1 MQARSLLLVLLAAV
15 PSLRLSAQT
24 ISVVATR
31 SLRPTAVLI
40 PHVRYLVAV
49 DSETGQIILR
59 DVAIPPVVFGT
70 IRIEGVQPAQREGPP
85 PPFADTVRFE
95 PDGRVVL
102 LRADERDRP
111 PISVQVVGARGAAG
125 GRLVI
130 AAPRWPINRVLLVT
144 VAPADIYEMGW
155 GSVGFAVRD
164 HIRVDD
170 RAGMA
175 YLSDSSAGATTIA
188 IGFGRGSTG
197 HVQSQATDIVLRRDF
212 GGEEGRERRQ
222 IGALTLA
229 IEPAR
234 DDAGAAHAE
243 VIFGVGESEGQAA
256 RAAQAAGAEE
266 NQPPRAANVRVRTP
280 DDEVDGALHQAL
292 AASGWQLDWDLLGG
306 ERTITGTAMRPAVRA
321 ADAWRAA
328 PVARARGDTAAVCGS
343 YRVLRGGLPPS
354 APPHGEVALR
364 LGARGRYLQLGATDS
379 AGPGAEAGT
388 VLLAYDC
395 YRGARNAAWLRSE
408 MPALAA
414 ASARA
419 AGDAVDPSVPLM
431 LRRLGEID
439 DELARLSGGRRESH
453 GDSLRALA
461 TQLEGT
467 RAYTTPAEAW
477 RAAKAEAHRTV
488 TQNFGRPAL
497 PTDPGGLSL
506 AAAGTFVDAVVRG
519 LFGIEEHLDRVD
531 VMPNFEGVADD
542 QTWELNG
549 WMLAAGDTLDVSYRP
564 ADHAA
569 RVRIA
574 GARGWRLVLRFPW
587 LNQNACVTARRGQEL
602 ERLILVMLSDGAG
615 YVDVRATF
623 DPAEIRVTAQQCA

>member
-1 MQARSLLLVLLAAV
+1 MQVRGLLLLSALLPA
-15 PSLRLSAQT
+15 SLSAQT
-24 ISVVATR
+24 ISVVATQ
-31 SLRPTAVLI
+31 SLRPTAVLV

-49 DSETGQIILR
+49 DSETGQVALR
-59 DVAIPPVVFGT
+59 DLAIPPVVFGT
-70 IRIEGVQPAQREGPP
+70 IRVEGVQPGQRESPAA
-85 PPFADTVRFE
+85 PFADTVRFE

-102 LRADERDRP
+102 LRADERGRA
-111 PISVQVVGARGAAG
+111 PISVEVVGARGAAG
-125 GRLVI
+125 GRIVI
-130 AAPRWPINRVLLVT
+130 SAPQFPLNRVLLVT

-175 YLSDSSAGATTIA
+175 YLTDSTTGATTVA
-188 IGFGRGSTG
+188 IGLGRGAAG
-197 HVQSQATDIVLRRDF
+197 RVQSQATDIVLRRDF

-222 IGALTLA
+222 IGALSLA

-234 DDAGAAHAE
+234 DDAGNAHAE
-243 VIFGVGESEGQAA
+243 VVFGLGESEGEAA
-256 RAAQAAGAEE
+256 RAAQAAGAEA
-266 NQPPRAANVRVRTP
+266 NQPPRAANLRVRTP
-280 DDEVDGALHQAL
+280 DDEVDAALHQAL
-292 AASGWQLDWDLLGG
+292 AAAGWQLDWDLLGG
-306 ERTITGTAMRPAVRA
+306 ARTITGIAMRPAVRA

-343 YRVLRGGLPPS
+343 YRLLRGGLPPS

-379 AGPGAEAGT
+379 AGRGADAGT

-395 YRGARNAAWLRSE
+395 YRGARDAAWLRAE
-408 MPALAA
+408 VPALAEASSRA
-414 ASARA
+414 ASDVA
-419 AGDAVDPSVPLM
+419 DPSVLPM
-431 LRRLGEID
+431 LRRMGEIE

-461 TQLEGT
+461 TQIEGT
-467 RAYTTPAEAW
+467 HSYTTPAEAW
-477 RAAKAEAHRTV
+477 RAVRAEAHRTL
-488 TQNFGRPAL
+488 TQNFGRPAF
-497 PTDPGGLSL
+497 PSDPGGLSL
-506 AAAGTFVDAVVRG
+506 TAAGTFVDAVVRG
-519 LFGIEEHLDRVD
+519 VFGIEEHLDRVD

-542 QTWELNG
+542 QTWELSG
-549 WMLAAGDTLDVSYRP
+549 WILAAGDTLDVSYRP
-564 ADHAA
+564 VDQAA

-574 GARGWRLVLRFPW
+574 AARGWRLALRFPW
-587 LNQNACVTARRGQEL
+587 LTENSCVTARRGPES
-602 ERLILVMLSDGAG
+602 ERLSLVMMSDGAG

>member
-1 MQARSLLLVLLAAV
+1 MQVRGLLLPLLSALLPV
-15 PSLRLSAQT
+15 RLSAQT
-24 ISVVATR
+24 ISVVASR
-31 SLRPTAVLI
+31 SLRPTAVLV

-49 DSETGQIILR
+49 DSETGQLALR
-59 DVAIPPVVFGT
+59 DLAIPPVVFGT
-70 IRIEGVQPAQREGPP
+70 IRIEGIEPFQRETPP
-85 PPFADTVRFE
+85 RAFADTVRFE

-102 LRADERDRP
+102 LRADGPNRP
-111 PISVQVVGARGAAG
+111 PISVEVVGARGAAG

-130 AAPRWPINRVLLVT
+130 SAPHWPINRVLLVT

-175 YLSDSSAGATTIA
+175 YLTDSSAGATTVA
-188 IGFGRGSTG
+188 IGFGRGATG
-197 HVQSQATDIVLRRDF
+197 RVQSQSTDIVLRRDF
-212 GGEEGRERRQ
+212 SGEEGRERRR

-234 DDAGAAHAE
+234 DDAGDAHAE
-243 VIFGVGESEGQAA
+243 VIFGVGESEGEAA

-266 NQPPRAANVRVRTP
+266 NQPPRAARVRVHTP
-280 DDEVDGALHQAL
+280 DDEVDAALHHAL
-292 AASGWQLDWDLLGG
+292 AAAGWQLDWDLLGG
-306 ERTITGTAMRPAVRA
+306 ARAITGTAMRPAVRA

-343 YRVLRGGLPPS
+343 YRVLRSGLS
-354 APPHGEVALR
+354 AAAPPHGEVALR
-364 LGARGRYLQLGATDS
+364 LGARGRYLGAVDS
-379 AGPGAEAGT
+379 AGRGADAGM
-388 VLLAYDC
+388 VLLGYDC
-395 YRGARNAAWLRSE
+395 YRGARNAAWLRTE

-419 AGDAVDPSVPLM
+419 ASDLVDPTLPLM
-431 LRRLGEID
+431 LWRMGEIE
-439 DELARLSGGRRESH
+439 DELARLSGGQRVSN

-477 RAAKAEAHRTV
+477 RSARAEAHRTL
-488 TQNFGRPAL
+488 TQSFGRPAL
-497 PTDPGGLSL
+497 PSDPGGLSL
-506 AAAGTFVDAVVRG
+506 TAAGTFVDAVAHGV
-519 LFGIEEHLDRVD
+519 FGIEEHLDRVD
-531 VMPNFEGVADD
+531 VMPNFEGVSDD
-542 QTWELNG
+542 QTWELDG
-549 WMLAAGDTLDVSYRP
+549 WLLAAGDTLDVAYRP

-574 GARGWRLVLRFPW
+574 GARGWRLALRFPW
-587 LNQNACVTARRGQEL
+587 LTENSCVTARRGSEI
-602 ERLILVMLSDGAG
+602 ERLSLVMFSDGAG